1 MIGSVS
7 GAQLRAFIERIERL
21 EEEKRTIADDIK
33 EVKAEAKGCGY
44 DLPTI
49 NAILKL
55 RKKDAAE
62 RDEEQAMLDLYMS
75 ALGMLPLFESEAVP
89 SYSQSGLTYA
99 DEKGTGAPH
108 VQPVPT
114 LTVAVAS
121 AAQDDV
127 GATAS
132 STYSPETANEVPAQ
146 DGGGTALDASHGG
159 KSNAARPASVD
170 AHVNGGRLAGEVSAE
185 AVTVVGDESGTLTNS
200 HSQASS
206 SQPANSVGEA
216 PSSSPASPARHSH
229 DIDLTIPAFLRRDE
243 GRGYPKREAMEA

>member
-1 MIGSVS
+1 MTGSVP

-21 EEEKRTIADDIK
+21 EEEKATIADDIK
-33 EVKAEAKGCGY
+33 EVFAEAKGTGF
-44 DLPTI
+44 DVPTMRTI
-49 NAILKL
+49 IRL

-62 RDEEQAMLDLYMS
+62 RDEAQAMLDLYMS
-75 ALGMLPLFESEAVP
+75 ALGMLPLFENEAVP

-132 STYSPETANEVPAQ
+132 SAYSPETANEVPAQ
-146 DGGGTALDASHGG
+146 DGGGTALDASHGD

-170 AHVNGGRLAGEVSAE
+170 AHVNGGRLAGEASVE

-200 HSQASS
+200 HS
-206 SQPANSVGEA
+206 PDTLPVEANSAGGA
-216 PSSSPASPARHSH
+216 PSSSPASPALHSD
-229 DIDLTIPAFLRRDE
+229 DIDLTIPAFLKRDE
-243 GRGYPKREAMEA
+243 GRGYPKRESVEA